1 MLINAK
7 QWGIATCLEPRMS
20 SVLLSLAY
28 LGTAELGDWH
38 MARSGAIRK
47 RIEQIRPLMTC
58 KRDLTLIESILVLEA
73 SQGTQTVRQR

>member
-28 LGTAELGDWH
+28 LGTAEPGDRH
-38 MARSGAIRK
+38 MVRLGAIRK
-47 RIEQIRPLMTC
+47 RIEQI
-58 KRDLTLIESILVLEA
+58 
-73 SQGTQTVRQR
+73 